1 LLAGRRHRW
10 FDDSRVLWII
20 GFAYMPVLILGVIVM
35 GSLHVNEAL
44 ELAVVCLAFVGL
56 LVFVSRANRV

>member
-1 LLAGRRHRW
+1 
-10 FDDSRVLWII
+10 
-20 GFAYMPVLILGVIVM
+20 
-35 GSLHVNEAL
+35 VNEAL